1 MSPTS
6 MNVNNKNTSSAMN
19 VNNKNTSSAMNVNNK
34 NTASPMNI
42 SRQPLPRKQIHSTR
56 SKPYSQTDI
65 IIKEIKENF
74 EVSFS
79 YSEIN
84 SVMRLVKKL
93 NLEVLKTDFQ
103 IECKLIFAVKKNNM
117 KYVHAQIIIRRFI
130 VKL

>member
-1 MSPTS
+1 MAPTS

-65 IIKEIKENF
+65 IIK
-74 EVSFS
+74 
-79 YSEIN
+79 
-84 SVMRLVKKL
+84 
-93 NLEVLKTDFQ
+93 
-103 IECKLIFAVKKNNM
+103 
-117 KYVHAQIIIRRFI
+117 
-130 VKL
+130 VKLP